1 MTSQIGSEFDY
12 FGAIS
17 AYIVDVKKPAT
28 SCPYVFFF
36 NGKMGLKR
44 FVPEKRGL
52 SICQIIF
59 EANIFSLRIA
69 DGSAEV
75 VHYCYLSTQVKRK
88 RGRQMMCVSIL

>member
-36 NGKMGLKR
+36 NGKMGQRSHHAKQPPLAPTGK
-44 FVPEKRGL
+44 EK
-52 SICQIIF
+52 
-59 EANIFSLRIA
+59 A
-69 DGSAEV
+69 
-75 VHYCYLSTQVKRK
+75 K
-88 RGRQMMCVSIL
+88 